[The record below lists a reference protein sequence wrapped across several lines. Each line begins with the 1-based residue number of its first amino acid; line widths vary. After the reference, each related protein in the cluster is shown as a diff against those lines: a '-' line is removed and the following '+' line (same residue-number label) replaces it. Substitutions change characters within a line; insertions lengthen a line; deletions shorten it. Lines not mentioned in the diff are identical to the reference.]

1 MNDTTSG
8 ADEVACFYCW
18 DAMAAVAR
26 RVAVKIALTKF
37 GNLVDLGLGNVKNVS
52 RAFPTAAPDDYNCA
66 TGIVLRYDFI
76 APCVFARTRKPKKK
90 KKRCLSLLEATIRH
104 MSHLGRLGH
113 RQLISNKSYHSLYMG

>member
-1 MNDTTSG
+1 MLMNGTTSG
-8 ADEVACFYCW
+8 DEVACFYCW

-76 APCVFARTRKPKKK
+76 APCVFAQTRKQK
-90 KKRCLSLLEATIRH
+90 KKRCLSLLEATTRH
-104 MSHLGRLGH
+104 VSDVSA
-113 RQLISNKSYHSLYMG
+113 IAN

>member
-1 MNDTTSG
+1 MLMNGTTSG

-37 GNLVDLGLGNVKNVS
+37 GNLVDLGLGNVKLNVS
-52 RAFPTAAPDDYNCA
+52 RAFPSAAPDDYNCA

-76 APCVFARTRKPKKK
+76 APCVSARTRKPKKK

-104 MSHLGRLGH
+104 
-113 RQLISNKSYHSLYMG
+113 ISDVSAIGLDKQ